1 MLEKQFRSLKLCG
14 YCHTVEE
21 NASVD
26 LKHRPWILTENIRDF
41 LCA

>member
-21 NASVD
+21 NTSVD
-26 LKHRPWILTENIRDF
+26 LKPGLWILTEHIRDF
-41 LCA
+41 LCS